1 MNEEE
6 KKIAAVKEAA
16 ELAEK
21 EKLEAEK
28 KAKEEA
34 NEANEAENAAKN
46 IDTTDYKAIAEANE
60 ALAIAEKE
68 RADAAEALIIKNKKI
83 EKRQVNQGDETLTE
97 ERVLELI
104 EASKVKVD
112 DSEEAK
118 RLDEANK
125 KVKEAQAKT
134 AELARALKAKETASK
149 DIISAQR
156 DGLPGA
162 APKLPENSPL
172 KAYKYKGNNIYSKKL
187 PSGKTLFRNTKP
199 NPGEPKSWV
208 E

>member
-6 KKIAAVKEAA
+6 KKIAAAKEAA

-34 NEANEAENAAKN
+34 DEAENAAKN

-60 ALAIAEKE
+60 ALAVAEKE

-83 EKRQVNQGDETLTE
+83 EKRQGQGDETLTE

-172 KAYKYKGNNIYSKKL
+172 KTYKYDGNNIYSKKL